1 MKLKIFKRRAIRKML
16 TLLGFSSTAFVFA
29 ACYGPLPDKYREDAY
44 NDSIQKAF
52 AEEDTMLV
60 EIPTAEITDS
70 IQ

>member
-44 NDSIQKAF
+44 NDSIHKAF
-52 AEEDTMLV
+52 AEEDTMIV